1 VKILTVVGDA
11 LLDRDVVGAVD
22 RVCPDAPV
30 PVLAVDGDH
39 VRPGGAALAAVLARR
54 GRVDRVQ
61 LITALG
67 DDAAGREL
75 AGLLT
80 GLGIELIDLGT
91 IGATAEKIRVRAA
104 NQSIVRIDR
113 GGSTSEPGPWTPA
126 AQEALGRSSAVLV
139 SDYGRGMAAA
149 GDGRDAIAAVATTT
163 PVVWDPHPRGPAP
176 VGGCRLVT
184 PNQAEAAQS
193 TGSNPS
199 PSGSNRIGRAAA
211 DATELRTAWEVG
223 AVAVTLGAAGA
234 VLVDGA
240 GTPLAV
246 PAAPAGGDP
255 CGAGDCFAAI
265 AATELAAGA
274 LVSEAVTTA
283 VAAASAFVADGG
295 AGGLDLTVPDAP
307 SGAVPDAPS
316 GAVPETAT
324 AAGRS
329 TVGQRPPRPSTP
341 GLTVAA
347 GGCFDLLHAGH
358 IAMLQAA
365 RALGDRLVVL
375 LNSDD
380 SVRRLKG
387 PSRPLQPAEDRAAVL
402 LALDCVDDVVVF
414 DEQTPREALERL
426 RPDLFVKGG
435 DYAVADLPEAKAMAA
450 WGGTAVTVPYLS
462 GRSTSRLVT
471 EAARRSPTGSLA
483 KE

>member
-1 VKILTVVGDA
+1 VKVLTVVGDA
-11 LLDRDVVGAVD
+11 LLDRDVVGTVD

-39 VRPGGAALAAVLARR
+39 VRPGGAALAAVLARN
-54 GRVDRVQ
+54 GRVDRVR
-61 LITALG
+61 LVTALG

-75 AGLLT
+75 ARLLT
-80 GLGIELIDLGT
+80 DLGIELIDLGT
-91 IGATAEKIRVRAA
+91 AGATAEKIRVRAA
-104 NQSIVRIDR
+104 DQSIVRIDR
-113 GGSTSEPGPWTPA
+113 GGSTSEPGPWTSA
-126 AQEALGRSSAVLV
+126 AQEALEGSSAVLV
-139 SDYGRGMAAA
+139 SDYGRGIAAA
-149 GDGRDAIAAVATTT
+149 GDVRDAIASTAATT

-176 VGGCRLVT
+176 VAGCRLVT
-184 PNQAEAAQS
+184 PNQAEAGQS
-193 TGSNPS
+193 TGSNRN
-199 PSGSNRIGRAAA
+199 PSGSNTIGRAAA
-211 DATELRTAWEVG
+211 DADELRTAWEVG

-246 PAAPAGGDP
+246 PASPVTGDP
-255 CGAGDCFAAI
+255 CGAGDCFAA
-265 AATELAAGA
+265 ATATELGAGA

-295 AGGLDLTVPDAP
+295 AGGLDLTATDVIPGVTPDATP
-307 SGAVPDAPS
+307 DAVPDRAAADGS
-316 GAVPETAT
+316 T
-324 AAGRS
+324 AGRRDGRS
-329 TVGQRPPRPSTP
+329 SPP

-358 IAMLQAA
+358 VAMLQAA

-375 LNSDD
+375 MNSDD

-387 PSRPLQPAEDRAAVL
+387 PSRPLQPADDRAAVL
-402 LALDCVDDVVVF
+402 LALDCVDEVVVF

-462 GRSTSRLVT
+462 GRSTTRLVT
-471 EAARRSPTGSLA
+471 EAARRSPTGSLV

>member
-11 LLDRDVVGAVD
+11 LLDRDIVGTVD
-22 RVCPDAPV
+22 RICPDAPV
-30 PVLAVDGDH
+30 PVLAVGGDH
-39 VRPGGAALAAVLARR
+39 ARPGGAALAAVLGQR

-61 LITALG
+61 LVTALG
-67 DDAAGREL
+67 DDPAGRQL
-75 AGLLT
+75 AGLLAE
-80 GLGIELIDLGT
+80 LGIELIDLGT
-91 IGATAEKIRVRAA
+91 TGATAEKIRVRAA
-104 NQSIVRIDR
+104 DQSIVRIDR
-113 GGSTSEPGPWTPA
+113 GGSISEPGRWTP
-126 AQEALGRSSAVLV
+126 EARQALARSSAVLV
-139 SDYGRGMAAA
+139 SDYGRGVAAA
-149 GDGRDAIAAVATTT
+149 ADVRDAIAAVAATV
-163 PVVWDPHPRGPAP
+163 PVVWDPHPRGPEP
-176 VGGCRLVT
+176 VAGCRLVT
-184 PNQAEAAQS
+184 PNQAEA
-193 TGSNPS
+193 GSS
-199 PSGSNRIGRAAA
+199 SGPAAGPNAVGRAAA
-211 DATELRTAWEVG
+211 DADRLRTAWSVG
-223 AVAVTLGAAGA
+223 AVAVTLGARGA

-246 PAAPAGGDP
+246 PAARADGDP
-255 CGAGDCFAAI
+255 CGAGDCFAAT

-274 LVSEAVTTA
+274 LVSEAVTAA
-283 VAAASAFVADGG
+283 VAAASTFVGDGG
-295 AGGLDLTVPDAP
+295 AGGLDLAA
-307 SGAVPDAPS
+307 GAVPS
-316 GAVPETAT
+316 GRAVPDPDRARRPE
-324 AAGRS
+324 AGM
-329 TVGQRPPRPSTP
+329 
-341 GLTVAA
+341 TVAA

-358 IAMLQAA
+358 VAMLQAA

-387 PSRPLQPAEDRAAVL
+387 PSRPLQTAEDRAAVL

-462 GRSTSRLVT
+462 GRSTTRLVT
-471 EAARRSPTGSLA
+471 EAARRSPTLV

>member
-1 VKILTVVGDA
+1 MKILTVVGDA
-11 LLDRDVVGAVD
+11 LLDRDIVGTVD
-22 RVCPDAPV
+22 RICPDAPV
-30 PVLAVDGDH
+30 PVLAVGGDH
-39 VRPGGAALAAVLARR
+39 ARPGGAALAAALARR

-61 LITALG
+61 LVTALG
-67 DDAAGREL
+67 DDAAGRQL
-75 AGLLT
+75 AGLLVE
-80 GLGIELIDLGT
+80 LGIELIDLGT
-91 IGATAEKIRVRAA
+91 TGATAEKIRVRAA
-104 NQSIVRIDR
+104 DQSIVRIDR
-113 GGSTSEPGPWTPA
+113 GGPTSEPGPWTIEA
-126 AQEALGRSSAVLV
+126 REALARSSAVLV
-139 SDYGRGMAAA
+139 SDYGRGVAAA
-149 GDGRDAIAAVATTT
+149 GDGRDAIASVAATT
-163 PVVWDPHPRGPAP
+163 PVVWDPHPRGPIP
-176 VGGCRLVT
+176 VAGCRLVT
-184 PNQAEAAQS
+184 PNQAEASRSTEAA
-193 TGSNPS
+193 TGSNAV
-199 PSGSNRIGRAAA
+199 GRAAA
-211 DATELRTAWEVG
+211 DADRLRAAWSAG

-246 PAAPAGGDP
+246 PAAPADGDP
-255 CGAGDCFAAI
+255 CGAGDCFAAT

-274 LVSEAVTTA
+274 LVSEAVTAA
-283 VAAASAFVADGG
+283 VAAASAFVARGG
-295 AGGLDLTVPDAP
+295 AAGLDLTAASGTVRVDDPD
-307 SGAVPDAPS
+307 GAC
-316 GAVPETAT
+316 
-324 AAGRS
+324 
-329 TVGQRPPRPSTP
+329 RPSEP

-358 IAMLQAA
+358 VAMLQAA

-414 DEQTPREALERL
+414 DEQTPAEALERL

-435 DYAVADLPEAKAMAA
+435 DYAVADLPEAKALAA

-462 GRSTSRLVT
+462 GRSTTRLVT
-471 EAARRSPTGSLA
+471 EAARRSSTGSLV